1 MSVTADQHIIDGIL
15 NENFQVL
22 KDIYKDYYP
31 GVRQFILSK
40 NGNSEDAKDIFQ
52 DALVVIYMRARR
64 DPNFLYT
71 RFNTFL
77 FSVCKILWLKQQRKK
92 YHFDYEIEVFKD
104 EFSELDDQIID
115 DLVLMEKHKLVWK
128 HFKQLGK
135 ECQQLLQLSFD
146 ETPLELIKEILGFS
160 SVQYTKNRKTN
171 CKNLL
176 IRRIWNSPEYKE
188 LRNEKL
194 RENTTI
200 PRW

>member
-1 MSVTADQHIIDGIL
+1 MRITADQHIIDGIL
-15 NENFQVL
+15 SENFKIL

-31 GVRQFILSK
+31 GVRHFILSR

-52 DALVVIYMRARR
+52 DALVVIYMKAKG
-64 DPNFLYT
+64 DPNFLYA

-77 FSVCKILWLKQQRKK
+77 FSVCKVLWLKEQRRKLSPGFEIDA
-92 YHFDYEIEVFKD
+92 YENDY
-104 EFSELDDQIID
+104 SELDDQILD
-115 DLVLMEKHKLVWK
+115 DLILMEKQKLVWK

-135 ECQQLLQLSFD
+135 ECQQILQLSFD
-146 ETPLELIKEILGFS
+146 ETPLALIKEILGFS

-171 CKNLL
+171 CKTILV
-176 IRRIWNSPEYKE
+176 RRIWDSPEYKE